1 VGGAAEFLAVYAPQ
15 AGEVVRW
22 GELRFRVASYL
33 GEHLPPLEL
42 ISSVRAVVLRDD
54 GVLVVRD
61 PEAVH
66 ILPGG
71 RREPGETML
80 ETLRREVLEET
91 GWSMDEPAL
100 LGVRH
105 FHHLQ
110 PEPAGYAHPY
120 PDFFQ
125 AVYTAEADGFHPARR
140 EADGYELGSGFRPL
154 AAVRRLNLPPNE
166 RLFLRA
172 ALARRG

>member
-1 VGGAAEFLAVYAPQ
+1 MGAAAEFLAAHAAQ
-15 AGEVVRW
+15 AEEVVRW

-33 GEHLPPLEL
+33 GERLPPLEL
-42 ISSVRAVVLRDD
+42 ISSVRAVVLRDE

-61 PEAVH
+61 PGAVH

-71 RREPGETML
+71 RREPGETLL

-91 GWSMDEPAL
+91 GWTLDEPKL

-105 FHHLQ
+105 FRHLQ
-110 PEPAGYAHPY
+110 PKPAGYAHPY

-125 AVYTAEADGFHPARR
+125 AVYTADADGFHPARR
-140 EADGYELGSGFRPL
+140 ETDGFELGSGFRPL
-154 AAVRRLNLPPNE
+154 AEVWRLELPPNE
-166 RLFLRA
+166 RLFLSA
-172 ALARRG
+172 ALARRR